1 MEHMEI
7 RNAEKGDEEI
17 LAWVQTESWKAA
29 FSGILPENELEKATC
44 FVKVKEMYRKI
55 LGEGIVKIKIGFIEE
70 IPHCIAGWRQNYNQK
85 GAQTAELICIHSM
98 QTHWG
103 QGFGSQMIKEIL
115 QNMKEEGYA
124 EVMLWVFGENSRARR
139 FYEKHGFHQN
149 QTSKVIHGITE
160 MMYSRTL

>member
-55 LGEGIVKIKIGFIEE
+55 L
-70 IPHCIAGWRQNYNQK
+70 
-85 GAQTAELICIHSM
+85 
-98 QTHWG
+98 
-103 QGFGSQMIKEIL
+103 
-115 QNMKEEGYA
+115 
-124 EVMLWVFGENSRARR
+124 
-139 FYEKHGFHQN
+139 
-149 QTSKVIHGITE
+149 
-160 MMYSRTL
+160 